1 MLHAALKKGLRLNNK
16 GGKMKKII
24 TSLFLNLLLLATTG
38 FAQDIILDNQ
48 TSYPNKDQKTK
59 IAIQWVDS
67 AKEVDDNN
75 KALMYGFKLNP
86 SIIQNIAQ
94 SGKVNLNIPEKA
106 KHFRILAWLKEG
118 GSPDFITNWVD
129 IEPNKIYSLKQDHL
143 TPTVL
148 MVGSGC

>member
-24 TSLFLNLLLLATTG
+24 TLLFLNLLLLATTG

-48 TSYPNKDQKTK
+48 TSYPNKDQKK
-59 IAIQWVDS
+59 NIAIQWADS

-86 SIIQNIAQ
+86 SSIQNIAQ

-106 KHFRILAWLKEG
+106 KHFRILAWSKEEG
-118 GSPDFITNWVD
+118 GPDFITNWVD
-129 IEPNKIYSLKQDHL
+129 IEPNKIYSLEQDHL
-143 TPTVL
+143 SPTVL